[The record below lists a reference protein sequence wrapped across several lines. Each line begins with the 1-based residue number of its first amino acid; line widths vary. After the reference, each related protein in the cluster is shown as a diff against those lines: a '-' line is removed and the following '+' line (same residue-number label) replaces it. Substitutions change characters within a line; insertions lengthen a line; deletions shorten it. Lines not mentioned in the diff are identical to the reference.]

1 MKYYT
6 LIVFTFFLH
15 TSFAQ
20 ILYDYDAA
28 GNRILRK
35 PNVALPVTLIN
46 FTATKVLSDSEGP
59 IALLTW
65 QTSSE
70 TNSDRFDIER
80 SQDGKKWINIGNVT
94 ASGDKKSS
102 SSYSFPDKNP
112 MDGANLYRLKMID
125 RAADSKDGTFSF
137 SRIQSLNFEAL
148 ITFYPNPVKDRLKI
162 KGASTR
168 ATADGTI
175 QLFNTSGKPVLSLR
189 NIPAHGI
196 DISGLPTGVYMI
208 KISLKD
214 GTSTIKKVVKE

>member
-1 MKYYT
+1 MRNLYT
-6 LIVFTFFLH
+6 ILLLIFSH
-15 TSFAQ
+15 ISFAQ
-20 ILYDYDAA
+20 IVFDYDNA
-28 GNRILRK
+28 GNRVLRK
-35 PNVALPVTLIN
+35 QSAALPVTLIS

-148 ITFYPNPVKDRLKI
+148 ITFYPNPVKDLLKI
-162 KGASTR
+162 KGIPNGV
-168 ATADGTI
+168 TADGTI
-175 QLFNTSGKPVLSLR
+175 QIINASGKTVLSL
-189 NIPAHGI
+189 NSIPVNGI
-196 DISGLPTGVYMI
+196 DISGLPIAIYII

-214 GTSTIKKVVKE
+214 GTSTISKIVKE